1 MQIETQ
7 RRLDKYVG
15 SLICFALSLV
25 HRLQRRWFPQAP
37 ARPSR
42 RILVILLSEMGSL
55 VLAQP
60 MFQRIRHLYPQA
72 EIHLLQFKKN
82 NELGDLLELAATE
95 NLHGIDDRSLFSFAW
110 DTFTILWKLRKKKI
124 DVVIDCELFARIG
137 SILSFLSGASVRV
150 GFHSHTQEGLYRGD
164 FINRPVPYNPYRHI
178 ARQFVTLADA
188 VDSTTTPKAKQIA
201 SDMDFQIPPISPD
214 AGELKRLEA
223 RLASIRGTSPSV
235 CPEVLIYPSGGMLP
249 IRAWPQEY
257 YRELSL
263 RLIED
268 GYSIGIIGM
277 PADKEQARQILETLP
292 EDRCFDLTG
301 FTRSVKELML
311 LFHLARLLITNDG
324 GPGHF
329 AALTPIASMVFFGP
343 ETPLL
348 YGPVDDKAVVFH
360 TELPCSPCL
369 TAYNHRN
376 SPCDGDNLCL
386 KSISVEQV
394 YRKACELLQSGR
406 HRE

>member
-1 MQIETQ
+1 MAMQIETQ
-7 RRLDKYVG
+7 RRLDKYFG
-15 SLICFALSLV
+15 ILICFFLSLIDRIRQLLFYQTPV
-25 HRLQRRWFPQAP
+25 SPP
-37 ARPSR
+37 R

-60 MFQRIRHLYPQA
+60 MFRQIRNLYPQA

-82 NELGDLLELAATE
+82 SELGQLLELTVTE
-95 NLHGIDDRSLFSFAW
+95 NIHGIDDRSLFSFAW
-110 DTFTILWKLRKKKI
+110 DTLTVLWKLRKKKI

-137 SILSFLSGASVRV
+137 SILSFLCGASVRV
-150 GFHSHTQEGLYRGD
+150 GFHPHTQEGLYRGD
-164 FINRPVPYNPYRHI
+164 FINRPVLYNPYRYM

-188 VDSTTTPKAKQIA
+188 IDSTTSPKVKQIPEA
-201 SDMDFQIPPISPD
+201 GDFHIPSMTPD
-214 AGELKRLEA
+214 TGELKQIEA
-223 RLASIRGTSPSV
+223 RLASTFGATRPA

-257 YRELSL
+257 YRELCL
-263 RLIED
+263 RLIGD
-268 GYSIGIIGM
+268 GYTIGIIGM
-277 PADKEQARQILETLP
+277 AADKVQARQIIETLP
-292 EDRCFDLTG
+292 QDRCLDLTG

-329 AALTPIASMVFFGP
+329 AALTPIASMIFFGP
-343 ETPLL
+343 ETPAL
-348 YGPVDDKAVVFH
+348 YGPMDQEAVVFH

-376 SPCDGDNLCL
+376 SPCDGDNQCL

-394 YRKACELLQSGR
+394 YRKATQLLKSGQ
-406 HRE
+406 H